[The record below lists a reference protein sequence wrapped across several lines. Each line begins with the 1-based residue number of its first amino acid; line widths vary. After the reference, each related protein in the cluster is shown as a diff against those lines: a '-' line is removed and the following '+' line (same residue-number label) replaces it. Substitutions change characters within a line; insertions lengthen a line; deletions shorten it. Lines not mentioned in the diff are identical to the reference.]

1 MTTAPTAFVKTGG
14 IMSAGGAP
22 TTIVNCR
29 VSAPAW
35 NVSVATPWLPIW
47 MMTFAVCAPAATVT
61 FARTVTIE
69 GLLVAT
75 LTGVGASAGFDRS
88 RTPSVCCPP
97 IAVNTRPMNELA
109 DGDTT
114 TSTDGA
120 NAGGTSANGGPT
132 ITVIWCVSPFALSVR
147 TAVPLE
153 PAAIGIDAV
162 RAPAAIDTVPVT
174 VATFGLVL
182 AITTVVSAAAGA

>member
-1 MTTAPTAFVKTGG
+1 MPVRIFNAADRPPTGMTTVPDTAATLTSLLVTLTTVSAVAGVPRSGTSRLGWPPSALYTRPTWGTGRSSTPTG
-14 IMSAGGAP
+14 VETTSGTEPGGGVP

-47 MMTFAVCAPAATVT
+47 MMTSAVCAPAATVT

-75 LTGVGASAGFDRS
+75 LTGVGAGAGFDRS

-97 IAVNTRPMNELA
+97 IAVNT
-109 DGDTT
+109 
-114 TSTDGA
+114 
-120 NAGGTSANGGPT
+120 
-132 ITVIWCVSPFALSVR
+132 
-147 TAVPLE
+147 
-153 PAAIGIDAV
+153 
-162 RAPAAIDTVPVT
+162 
-174 VATFGLVL
+174 
-182 AITTVVSAAAGA
+182 